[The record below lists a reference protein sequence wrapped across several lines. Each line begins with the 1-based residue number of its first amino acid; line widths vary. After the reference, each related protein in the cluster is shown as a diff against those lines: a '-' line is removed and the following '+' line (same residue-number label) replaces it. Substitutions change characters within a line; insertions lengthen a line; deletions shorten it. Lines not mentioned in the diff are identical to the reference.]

1 MDISGIDNNGT
12 ASIREAASVSML
24 KKSLTGEQEAAM
36 KLLQSLPAVQDPAL
50 GNNIDTY
57 A

>member
-1 MDISGIDNNGT
+1 
-12 ASIREAASVSML
+12 ML